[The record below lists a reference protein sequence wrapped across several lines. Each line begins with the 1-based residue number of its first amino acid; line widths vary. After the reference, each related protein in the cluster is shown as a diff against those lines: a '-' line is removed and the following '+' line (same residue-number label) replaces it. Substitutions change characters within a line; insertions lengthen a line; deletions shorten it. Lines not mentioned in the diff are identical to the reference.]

1 MIAIPSRH
9 KSLTLL
15 AGVIV
20 AQVLL
25 LAVQIKRERD
35 VRLIRVWA
43 VELISP
49 IQRSVSW
56 MIYGAEQGW
65 GGYIGLRHA
74 KQDNQAL
81 QSEVDTLKLRNA
93 ELEGRAREA
102 ARLAGLLHFRE
113 AHSATPMIAARV
125 IGASPDAGSLVVNID
140 RGSRDGI
147 RRDMGV
153 ITPEGVVGKILA
165 VYPDISQVLLI
176 GDKDSG
182 VGALLANTRTQGVVK
197 GTDKPQ
203 LSMDYVSKDDKV
215 SVGETVLTSGQDR
228 IFPKDLPVG
237 TVVVATPDRTAPFM
251 QITVKPA
258 AHLDRLE
265 EVLVLLT
272 RQELDMQKETGENTA
287 PLAAPPA
294 PAPVPAKAL
303 PIAQ

>member
-56 MIYGAEQGW
+56 TIYGIEHGW
-65 GGYIGLRHA
+65 GGYIGLRRA
-74 KQDNQAL
+74 RQDNEAL
-81 QSEVDTLKLRNA
+81 QAELDRLKVRNA
-93 ELEGRAREA
+93 ELEGRALEA
-102 ARLAGLLHFRE
+102 DRLAALLSFRNTHTE
-113 AHSATPMIAARV
+113 TPMLGARV
-125 IGASPDAGSLVVNID
+125 IGASPDSGSMVVNID

-153 ITPEGVVGKILA
+153 ITPDGVVGKILA
-165 VYPDISQVLLI
+165 VYPDISQVLLL

-182 VGALLANTRTQGVVK
+182 VGALLADTRTQGVVK

-203 LSMDYVSKDDKV
+203 LSLEYIGNDEKV
-215 SVGETVLTSGQDR
+215 SIGEAVLTSGQDR

-237 TVVVATPDRTAPFM
+237 TVVTATPDRKTAFI
-251 QITVKPA
+251 QIALKPA

-265 EVLVLLT
+265 EVLVLLS
-272 RQELDMQKETGENTA
+272 RQELEMKKQTGENTA
-287 PLAAPPA
+287 PVAAPA
-294 PAPVPAKAL
+294 SPAKAAAS
-303 PIAQ
+303 AQ

>member
-56 MIYGAEQGW
+56 TIYGIEHGW
-65 GGYIGLRHA
+65 GGYIGLRRA
-74 KQDNQAL
+74 RQDNEAL
-81 QSEVDTLKLRNA
+81 QAELDRLKVRNA
-93 ELEGRAREA
+93 ELEGRALEA
-102 ARLAGLLHFRE
+102 DRLAALLSFRNT
-113 AHSATPMIAARV
+113 HTDTPMLAARV
-125 IGASPDAGSLVVNID
+125 IGASPDSGSMVVNID

-153 ITPEGVVGKILA
+153 ITPDGVVGKILA
-165 VYPDISQVLLI
+165 VYPDISQVLLL

-182 VGALLANTRTQGVVK
+182 VGALLADTRTQGVVK

-203 LSMDYVSKDDKV
+203 LSLEYIGNDEKV
-215 SVGETVLTSGQDR
+215 SIGEAVLTSGQDR

-237 TVVVATPDRTAPFM
+237 TVVTATPDRKTAFI
-251 QITVKPA
+251 QIALKPA

-265 EVLVLLT
+265 EVLVLLS
-272 RQELDMQKETGENTA
+272 RQELEMKKQTGENTA
-287 PLAAPPA
+287 PVAAPSS
-294 PAPVPAKAL
+294 PAKAAAS
-303 PIAQ
+303 AQ